1 MFFGLQDLKLGPTVT
16 THALICLFLYFHYYF
31 YKRGSISLLLLAGS
45 RLGFWDN
52 KARLTTEMAIF
63 IGEQVFVIRQI
74 LQLDIVETFNL
85 THFYFTL
92 YLSIFYW
99 NSFQYFYNYLWL
111 CKSSLFHL
119 YLIWNTNRCFFLKS
133 HQMKERLWVRTI
145 MCLTFQMQ
153 ADDGKSFLLVELH
166 RFFYYIYMMNQSQ
179 SLSWLGNTTIRYWK
193 CHKKHTSIN
202 TIQTL

>member
-111 CKSSLFHL
+111 LKAVFFIYILFE
-119 YLIWNTNRCFFLKS
+119 TQTGVFF
-133 HQMKERLWVRTI
+133 EATR
-145 MCLTFQMQ
+145 
-153 ADDGKSFLLVELH
+153 
-166 RFFYYIYMMNQSQ
+166 
-179 SLSWLGNTTIRYWK
+179 WK
-193 CHKKHTSIN
+193 KDCESE
-202 TIQTL
+202 Q